1 MESEAPA
8 DGLVGEGSGAPAGG
22 MTLNED
28 GLPTVPGGI
37 PEEQK
42 NETIPPE
49 IMEDMKNIWSVFDM
63 QDQDKIPI
71 GELRTIMRAL
81 DFDLNPQELKIV
93 EKQIDPEGEG
103 FIKFANL

>member
-1 MESEAPA
+1 
-8 DGLVGEGSGAPAGG
+8 
-22 MTLNED
+22 
-28 GLPTVPGGI
+28 
-37 PEEQK
+37 
-42 NETIPPE
+42 
-49 IMEDMKNIWSVFDM
+49 MEDMKNIWSVFDM